1 MSDAVAHAVG
11 KQSVC
16 PVRSDRDSVCCVYV
30 CVCVCDWDWLGDCAG
45 VIIHLEDCSTEYN
58 SDHTVTIQQQE
69 DFHHVAAL
77 YGSNSTIDHT
87 D

>member
-1 MSDAVAHAVG
+1 MERG
-11 KQSVC
+11 RC
-16 PVRSDRDSVCCVYV
+16 V
-30 CVCVCDWDWLGDCAG
+30 CVCVCVCVCACVCVCVRVCVCGDWDWLGDCAG